1 MREIFANCIN
11 HNKDVNGNLCSVL
24 EEYRTSC
31 TDNIDA
37 KTDEQF
43 LDAIVELLFFGAE
56 TISSAGFSIIYNL
69 TKEGQSLEKLRQEIQ
84 DKGLLDV
91 TDDVYSPHDLQQMTF
106 ANAVVK
112 ETLRMLPPVGGAYRK
127 VIQTFQLEVRV
138 IIIIISSISSIV
150 VVAVV
155 VLNHDTFVMAKILKG
170 GTSMASLQ
178 K

>member
-31 TDNIDA
+31 SDNIDA
-37 KTDEQF
+37 KTDEEF
-43 LDAIVELLFFGAE
+43 LDAIVELLFGAE

-69 TKEGQSLEKLRQEIQ
+69 TKEGESLEKLRQDIQ

-112 ETLRMLPPVGGAYRK
+112 ETLRMLPPVGGATEK
-127 VIQTFQLEVRV
+127 
-138 IIIIISSISSIV
+138 SSKPFS
-150 VVAVV
+150 
-155 VLNHDTFVMAKILKG
+155 
-170 GTSMASLQ
+170 
-178 K
+178 